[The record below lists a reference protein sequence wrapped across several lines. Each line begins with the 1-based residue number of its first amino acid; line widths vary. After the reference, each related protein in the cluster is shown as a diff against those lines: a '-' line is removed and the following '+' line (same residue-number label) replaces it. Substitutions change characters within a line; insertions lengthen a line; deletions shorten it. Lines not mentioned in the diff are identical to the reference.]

1 MSTIAKTARF
11 DNIFEVKGQK
21 TTILFCTVLAFSY
34 LCTPNNDT
42 ENGMKL
48 ILLTCPEFFV
58 EEDKILTTLFEEGLD
73 ILHLRKPNSEPVFC
87 ERLLSLMPEEYR
99 SKIVVHD
106 HFYLRDEFGLLGIHL
121 SKRHPQAP
129 ASYKGPITRTCYD
142 LQSVVEQ
149 KPLSEYVLLRNIFD
163 SISESENKASFTPDE
178 LRTAARAGI
187 IDRNV
192 IAEGGV
198 SLDNIEQVREW
209 GFGGVAIRGDLWNHF
224 DVHSQRDYKD
234 LIAHFRK
241 LRKAVG

>member
-1 MSTIAKTARF
+1 MNF
-11 DNIFEVKGQK
+11 IF
-21 TTILFCTVLAFSY
+21 LFAAMTVAGCVIGFFI
-34 LCTPNNDT
+34 
-42 ENGMKL
+42 ENYASSSVDDWCYMFYGVGFVSL
-48 ILLTCPEFFV
+48 VILLIMIGVCVINNATATSDNCEMLETQKALEFKL
-58 EEDKILTTLFEEGLD
+58 EKAD
-73 ILHLRKPNSEPVFC
+73 I
-87 ERLLSLMPEEYR
+87 
-99 SKIVVHD
+99 
-106 HFYLRDEFGLLGIHL
+106 RDEFGLLGIHL

-198 SLDNIEQVREW
+198 SLENIEQVREW